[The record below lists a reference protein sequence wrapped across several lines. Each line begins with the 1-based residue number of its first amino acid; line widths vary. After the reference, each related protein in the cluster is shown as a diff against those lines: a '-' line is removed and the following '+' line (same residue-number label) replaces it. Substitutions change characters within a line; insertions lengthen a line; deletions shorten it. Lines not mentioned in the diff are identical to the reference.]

1 MSVRSKLRKRFTLL
15 TVFLVSINEG
25 FVSRSVSDTV
35 YFVVAQPPDKRVVND
50 SYVLPLTHQEDIAHA
65 RALIQQG
72 ISIGGALVGA
82 RIAAGAD
89 GINRD
94 YLAVGAPQW
103 SWHVV
108 EFTGFADVFGEI
120 LDGAPSGVEWNVEG
134 WIAARDGRIGF
145 WNYTVVAELSPSSC
159 VTVAAKVTPQGVEV
173 AWTDMGIHY
182 VYTVEVSDSATGNWQ
197 PASSGSWPVSATNW
211 VDTTLSSSAHFY
223 RVKAQ
228 LKSP

>member
-1 MSVRSKLRKRFTLL
+1 MSVRSKMRNRFTLL
-15 TVFLVSINEG
+15 TVFLVSITEG

-35 YFVVAQPPDKRVVND
+35 YFVVAEPPDKRVVND
-50 SYVLPLTHQEDIAHA
+50 SYVLPLTHPEDIAHA
-65 RALIQQG
+65 RALIRQG

-120 LDGAPSGVEWNVEG
+120 LDGGPSSVEWNVEG
-134 WIAARDGRIGF
+134 WIAAKDGRIGF
-145 WNYTVVAELSPSSC
+145 WTYTVVAELSPSLC
-159 VTVAAKVTPQGVEV
+159 VTV

-182 VYTVEVSDSATGNWQ
+182 VYTVEVSDSPTGNWL
-197 PASSGSWPVSATNW
+197 PAPSSAWPVSATNW
-211 VDTTLSSSAHFY
+211 VDTSLSSSAHFY